1 MGKATP
7 KSGKN
12 NKKRRKINSNS
23 YNKTGNATTTTKENT
38 NNYKLFPSAPPN
50 DPKLPIL

>member
-23 YNKTGNATTTTKENT
+23 YNKTGNATTTTKENKQLQAIPVCPT
-38 NNYKLFPSAPPN
+38 K
-50 DPKLPIL
+50 